1 MGRRHTRFRG
11 STRSFVRQHFLLH
24 SELFEFGRYVTP
36 AQRHRG
42 EAPELLRHRIAVYE
56 AARKRKP
63 QRWTRTTRNWS
74 LSDVVWLN
82 PEREVDRG
90 QKRKAV

>member
-1 MGRRHTRFRG
+1 MGCAADDA
-11 STRSFVRQHFLLH
+11 S
-24 SELFEFGRYVTP
+24 
-36 AQRHRG
+36 G
-42 EAPELLRHRIAVYE
+42 EPNGVGVGGGDGQSPEGWSSQEKLRVVLESAALSE

-63 QRWTRTTRNWS
+63 QRWSRKTRNWS

-90 QKRKAV
+90 QKRKAA